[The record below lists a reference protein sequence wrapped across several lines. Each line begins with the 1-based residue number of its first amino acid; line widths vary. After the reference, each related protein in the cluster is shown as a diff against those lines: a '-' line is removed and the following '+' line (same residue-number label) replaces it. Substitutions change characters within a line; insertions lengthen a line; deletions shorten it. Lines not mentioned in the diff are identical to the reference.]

1 MENAAILCLYADY
14 KKLSALLREIP
25 WSSPSSGDFQGC
37 GSPGAAGKG
46 RPEQNMVK
54 KIKPGRQDKS
64 PDFPKLADA
73 ISNVHAALRGSVAA
87 TVNSALTVRNLI
99 IGRYIVEYEQDGERA
114 AGDGGAVWKRK
125 Q

>member
-1 MENAAILCLYADY
+1 
-14 KKLSALLREIP
+14 
-25 WSSPSSGDFQGC
+25 
-37 GSPGAAGKG
+37 
-46 RPEQNMVK
+46 MVK